1 MKRNSGFTLIEV
13 LIAMAIT
20 VVVAAIAYSGLDAAM
35 KMAQTSEQ
43 KNKDL
48 QNLSRSVDI
57 IVTDLRHAQARM
69 VRSSMG
75 QGQFNSAMVYDEN
88 AFPQWVFT
96 RTGRINPQP
105 KKFQRSHLE
114 RVAYLYEKQTLSRIR
129 WPMPDFYSDDEGD
142 KIQLLENV
150 TAFSVRFYRLNN
162 SVAYGSSVDD
172 LLSQNKGRWVE
183 AWPSEGYSGPG
194 VNVLPLAV
202 EVTIEHK
209 QYGTITRLVELVG
222 TPADV

>member
-1 MKRNSGFTLIEV
+1 MTSNKGFTLIEV

-35 KMAQTSEQ
+35 KMAEASEQ
-43 KNKDL
+43 KTKDL
-48 QNLSRSVDI
+48 QNLNRSIDI
-57 IVTDLRHAQARM
+57 IVGDVRHAQARM

-75 QGQFNSAMVYDEN
+75 QGQFYSAMVYDEN

-114 RVAYLYEKQTLSRIR
+114 RVAYLFEEQTLSRIR

-142 KIQLLENV
+142 KVQLLDNV
-150 TAFSVRFYRLNN
+150 TAFSLRFYRLNN
-162 SVAYGSSVDD
+162 DVAYGSSVNDV
-172 LLSQNKGRWVE
+172 LNQAKGKWVE

-194 VNVLPLAV
+194 VKVLPLAV

-209 QYGTITRLVELVG
+209 QYGKITRLVELVE